1 MELKMAIDFPNS
13 PVLND
18 TFTVGSSVWQ
28 YDGAKWLSLGITGPT
43 GATGVGYSNVTSTS
57 TVSIV
62 SSGNVGFTVPNTGAF
77 QIGDYVRVS
86 NSAATAYME
95 GTVTTGTVTNNNI
108 YISVNNSSG
117 SGSYSSW
124 RFSFAGVIGPTGATG
139 PTGNTGP
146 AGADGS
152 WATTQLTRSVTGSTD
167 TPTSA
172 DNGKLITIDTTSS
185 TVTIFINSSLG
196 LSAGQRIDFA
206 WLGAATAANFS
217 PSSTTI
223 NATPGLKLR
232 ARYSAATLL
241 CVGSNSYLL
250 VGDLSA

>member
-1 MELKMAIDFPNS
+1 MAIDFPNS
-13 PVLND
+13 PASNS
-18 TFTVGSSVWQ
+18 TFQVGTSTWQ
-28 YDGAKWLSLGITGPT
+28 YDGEKWLSLGVAGPT
-43 GATGVGYSNVTSTS
+43 GNTGLGYSSV
-57 TVSIV
+57 V
-62 SSGNVGFTVPNTGAF
+62 SSSSVTIGTGTKGWTVPYTGAF
-77 QIGDYVRVS
+77 GIGDFVRVANS
-86 NSAATAYME
+86 NVEYME
-95 GTVTTGTVTNNNI
+95 GTVTSGTVANNNI
-108 YISVNNSSG
+108 YVDVVNVSG
-117 SGSYSSW
+117 SGTFTSW
-124 RFSFAGVIGPTGATG
+124 RFSAAGTKGATG
-139 PTGNTGP
+139 NT
-146 AGADGS
+146 GADGS

-206 WLGAATAANFS
+206 WLGAANAANFS
-217 PSSTTI
+217 ASSTTI